1 LAKFYSRA
9 IKWISEDSER
19 EEFILTWHLVLYV
32 FLFNNVGDTV
42 YVLRDMIEENAPKT
56 SPPTK
61 HTYKTIKNFSY
72 ADLDIFRIERLWKD
86 EK

>member
-1 LAKFYSRA
+1 MKDPVES
-9 IKWISEDSER
+9 S
-19 EEFILTWHLVLYV
+19 V
-32 FLFNNVGDTV
+32 FLMPVVECWRMCSLYDILLNRAGDTV
-42 YVLRDMIEENAPKT
+42 YVLRDIIEENAPKT
-56 SPPTK
+56 SPPAK

>member
-1 LAKFYSRA
+1 MSYDMYVIKYSLNCYNEME
-9 IKWISEDSER
+9 WD
-19 EEFILTWHLVLYV
+19 L
-32 FLFNNVGDTV
+32 FLHGTLCCLNNAGDTV

-72 ADLDIFRIERLWKD
+72 SDLDIFRIERLWKD

>member
-1 LAKFYSRA
+1 MKF
-9 IKWISEDSER
+9 ISDASCEIIMEDMFTR
-19 EEFILTWHLVLYV
+19 LVLLYDI
-32 FLFNNVGDTV
+32 LLNRAGDTV
-42 YVLRDMIEENAPKT
+42 YVLRDIIEETAPKT
-56 SPPTK
+56 SPPAK

>member
-1 LAKFYSRA
+1 MEVVFTRHDLLVDILLNLA
-9 IKWISEDSER
+9 
-19 EEFILTWHLVLYV
+19 
-32 FLFNNVGDTV
+32 GDTV
-42 YVLRDMIEENAPKT
+42 YVLRDIIEENAPKT